1 MQASVREL
9 KAQLSQLLRQVEAGA
24 TLTVKAH
31 NRPVA
36 QIVPIRR
43 KRSVSQLAVET
54 GISWNGKKPMG
65 IARSETIGKDVSVAD
80 WVIEDRR

>member
-1 MQASVREL
+1 MDTSVREL

-24 TLTVKAH
+24 TVTVRAH

-36 QIVPIRR
+36 EIVPIRR
-43 KRSVSQLAVET
+43 KRSVSQLAAEP
-54 GISWNGKKPMG
+54 GITWNGKKPVG
-65 IARSETIGKDVSVAD
+65 IARSETMPKDVRVSD

>member
-1 MQASVREL
+1 MHASVREL

-24 TLTVKAH
+24 TLTVRAH

-36 QIVPIRR
+36 QIVPIR
-43 KRSVSQLAVET
+43 KKCSVSQLAVET
-54 GISWNGKKPMG
+54 GITWNGKKPIG
-65 IARSETIGKDVSVAD
+65 IARSETIRKDVSVSD